1 MAQFLN
7 TINEYKADVVI
18 VGAGISGLTLAEKYA
33 HNGKK
38 VLVIEKRNHI
48 GGNCYD
54 YYDSDGI
61 LVSLYGPHYFH
72 TNDDGVWEYIQKFS
86 TWKPYEHR
94 VIAHVGNKKVPIPVN
109 RKTLNTIFDINLTSE
124 QEVQAWYEA
133 NREPISDPQN
143 AEDAVKARMGS
154 ELYKLL
160 FEGYTKKQWGI
171 SPALLSPEVTNRIPI
186 RLNNDDR
193 YFTDTYQALPVNG
206 YTAFFEKMI
215 ESDNIS
221 IILNTDWDEVKNKI
235 TWTEKLFFTGRI
247 DQFFDE
253 RYGKL
258 QYRSLRFEFET
269 LDQEY
274 FQEYAQENYPSLDIP
289 FTRIVEYKHAT
300 GQKNPKTVI
309 SREYSTWDGEPYYPV
324 PSIDNRT
331 IYTKYQDASVK
342 LEGDNI
348 FFVGR
353 LANYKYFNM
362 DQAFRNALDLFNR
375 LENNRSYE

>member
-1 MAQFLN
+1 
-7 TINEYKADVVI
+7 
-18 VGAGISGLTLAEKYA
+18 
-33 HNGKK
+33 
-38 VLVIEKRNHI
+38 
-48 GGNCYD
+48 
-54 YYDSDGI
+54 
-61 LVSLYGPHYFH
+61 
-72 TNDDGVWEYIQKFS
+72 
-86 TWKPYEHR
+86 
-94 VIAHVGNKKVPIPVN
+94 
-109 RKTLNTIFDINLTSE
+109 
-124 QEVQAWYEA
+124 
-133 NREPISDPQN
+133 
-143 AEDAVKARMGS
+143 
-154 ELYKLL
+154 
-160 FEGYTKKQWGI
+160 
-171 SPALLSPEVTNRIPI
+171 
-186 RLNNDDR
+186 
-193 YFTDTYQALPVNG
+193 
-206 YTAFFEKMI
+206 MI

-309 SREYSTWDGEPYYPV
+309 SRAYPTWDGEPYYPV